1 MEATAT
7 EAPARKLSLLE
18 IVEGILAV
26 FDEIDA
32 VDGEVTE
39 ETGAKLD
46 ALSLSL
52 EQKGEG
58 YAAVIRM
65 AREQA
70 AASRAFAKRYT
81 ERAARK
87 ERQADALETRLFEAM
102 KATGRKK
109 IETATVTLAIQKS
122 PASLKIT
129 GPVPAEYLKP
139 GEPDKTKIKGA
150 VIAGDAEACGFAV
163 LESGEHLRLR

>member
-109 IETATVTLAIQKS
+109 IETATVTLAIQANGGQ
-122 PASLKIT
+122 ASLVLT
-129 GPVPAEYLKP
+129 GSVPAEYLKP
-139 GEPDKTKIKGA
+139 GEPDNAKIRA
-150 VIAGDAEACGFAV
+150 RLAEGPLDFAK
-163 LESGEHLRLR
+163 LERGEGLRIR